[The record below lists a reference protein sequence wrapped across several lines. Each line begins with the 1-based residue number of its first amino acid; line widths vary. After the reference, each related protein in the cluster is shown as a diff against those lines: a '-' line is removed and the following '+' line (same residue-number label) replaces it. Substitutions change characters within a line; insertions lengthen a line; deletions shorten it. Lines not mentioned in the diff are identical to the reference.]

1 MDEGQRLA
9 FITVPLC
16 RHHQIFLLRR
26 LLGGGAR
33 FFLNFGFGFWLCFS
47 RHFYIVLAIDC
58 RRSTRVS
65 SYTIYIFLLSSS
77 FPRVFYFLGPTFSPA
92 RDDVEMRL
100 ACRAG
105 SLHFFVAC
113 WVLLFHLLTTTPTY
127 GALATESGRW
137 GNDSEWRKV
146 NGRRQVWKETGLIK
160 NMRQE
165 KKRKKKEK

>member
-33 FFLNFGFGFWLCFS
+33 FFLNFGFGFWLCF
-47 RHFYIVLAIDC
+47 LAIFTSFWQLIADG
-58 RRSTRVS
+58 RHGSP
-65 SYTIYIFLLSSS
+65 YTIYIFFLLSSS

-105 SLHFFVAC
+105 SLHFFVAR
-113 WVLLFHLLTTTPTY
+113 WVLPHLLTTTTPTY

-137 GNDSEWRKV
+137 GNDSERRKV
-146 NGRRQVWKETGLIK
+146 NGRRQV
-160 NMRQE
+160 
-165 KKRKKKEK
+165 

>member
-47 RHFYIVLAIDC
+47 RLFYIVLAIDR
-58 RRSTRVS
+58 RRSARVPIL
-65 SYTIYIFLLSSS
+65 YTFFLLSSS
-77 FPRVFYFLGPTFSPA
+77 SFSRVFYFLGPTFSPA

-105 SLHFFVAC
+105 SLHFFVAR
-113 WVLLFHLLTTTPTY
+113 WVLP
-127 GALATESGRW
+127 SP
-137 GNDSEWRKV
+137 NDDDANIR
-146 NGRRQVWKETGLIK
+146 GLGDRVRPRGK
-160 NMRQE
+160 
-165 KKRKKKEK
+165 